1 MSWTPWTGAHV
12 PSLMSVVHSDCS
24 STTTP
29 KAPHCPCLENRD
41 RRVETSTFLL
51 LSRTYAFGLVDNMGF
66 EPSCDDAT
74 DEGDVER
81 DPERVEWE
89 LDEEEEDGEDIWQWH
104 WNTKCRIRGYPRG
117 LRNERGREGI
127 FIEVAVYTDTYKTA
141 TIHPYLSSL
150 KGGPRTTLGP
160 KRLMRWGAEVVSDN
174 TRSSVGPGIK
184 VETQGANGAHK
195 RWGRKIKPSAGPRNR
210 GPR

>member
-1 MSWTPWTGAHV
+1 M
-12 PSLMSVVHSDCS
+12 
-24 STTTP
+24 
-29 KAPHCPCLENRD
+29 
-41 RRVETSTFLL
+41 
-51 LSRTYAFGLVDNMGF
+51 
-66 EPSCDDAT
+66 
-74 DEGDVER
+74 ER
-81 DPERVEWE
+81 DPEPVEWE

-174 TRSSVGPGIK
+174 TRSSVGPGNSGCERRSQALGKEDKAFGRAKEQGSKINTGNGVNSRPQRRVDNGINPLRSLSGNAEPK
-184 VETQGANGAHK
+184 NSELGGQKTSTQG
-195 RWGRKIKPSAGPRNR
+195 R
-210 GPR
+210 